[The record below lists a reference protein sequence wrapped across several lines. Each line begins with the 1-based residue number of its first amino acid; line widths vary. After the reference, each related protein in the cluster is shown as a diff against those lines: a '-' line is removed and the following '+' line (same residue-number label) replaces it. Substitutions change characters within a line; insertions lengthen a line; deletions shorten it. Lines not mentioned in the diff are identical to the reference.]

1 MTSNQPFR
9 GSASEHS
16 RQQLRSPRFRRVAR
30 DVYVMADRAVD
41 LRDRVR
47 AAQLVVDDGVP
58 CLATAALLQ
67 RLPAD
72 DGGVVHLARGRRGIV
87 STRPGIEVHRLAVA
101 DDELMDIDGLLVT
114 DGPRTLADL
123 SAHLDLEELVALG
136 DVVVRRWGR
145 ADVERALHRAAGR
158 PGVARLRQAVPLL
171 DPGSDSP
178 AETRLRLR
186 LHAAGFVGMRHGV
199 AITDE
204 DGNWLVSPDLADEV
218 AEVALQHEGA
228 VHFQRGERQ
237 RRKDV
242 DRDEGARRR
251 DWEVVVTTSLGDAQP
266 SRMIERVT
274 AAYLRQARLLGWD
287 VLPRHLR

>member
-72 DGGVVHLARGRRGIV
+72 DGGVVHLARGRRGVV
-87 STRPGIEVHRLAVA
+87 STRPGIEVHRLVVT
-101 DDELMDIDGLLVT
+101 DDELMDVDGLLVT

-178 AETRLRLR
+178 AETRQRLR

-218 AEVALQHEGA
+218 AKVALQHQGA
-228 VHFQRGERQ
+228 VHFQKGERQ

-242 DRDEGARRR
+242 DRDELARRR
-251 DWEVVVTTSLGDAQP
+251 DWEVVVTTSRDDAQP
-266 SRMIERVT
+266 ARMIECGT
-274 AAYLRQARLLGWD
+274 ASYLRQARLLGRD
-287 VLPRHLR
+287 ILPRHLR

>member
-123 SAHLDLEELVALG
+123 RYGGVPASGPAAWLG
-136 DVVVRRWGR
+136 RPSPPPPLSMAGCWWGR
-145 ADVERALHRAAGR
+145 SAAN
-158 PGVARLRQAVPLL
+158 Q
-171 DPGSDSP
+171 
-178 AETRLRLR
+178 T
-186 LHAAGFVGMRHGV
+186 
-199 AITDE
+199 T
-204 DGNWLVSPDLADEV
+204 
-218 AEVALQHEGA
+218 
-228 VHFQRGERQ
+228 
-237 RRKDV
+237 
-242 DRDEGARRR
+242 GARPCLSNL
-251 DWEVVVTTSLGDAQP
+251 D
-266 SRMIERVT
+266 
-274 AAYLRQARLLGWD
+274 
-287 VLPRHLR
+287 